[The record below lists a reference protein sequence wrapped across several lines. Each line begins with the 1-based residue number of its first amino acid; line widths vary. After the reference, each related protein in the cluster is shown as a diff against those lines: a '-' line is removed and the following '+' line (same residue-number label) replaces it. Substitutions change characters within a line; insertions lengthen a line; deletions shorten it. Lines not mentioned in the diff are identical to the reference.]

1 VSQAGARPINAG
13 GQGDRVIVV
22 GMGLIL
28 ALLIL
33 PVAITLVRNSLVVGE
48 RLGRTGTFSFGA
60 YEEILGSAFL
70 PSLIL
75 NTLVFALGSTL
86 VGVALGGALAWCVER
101 TDAPF
106 KRLVYAGVFVSFAV
120 PGILR
125 TIGWIFLLGPRT
137 GALNE
142 LARVFAGAD
151 AMLLDVFS
159 LPAMILIEGIFWV
172 PLAFLML
179 ASTLGSMDPS
189 LEEAA
194 ATASARPLTIVR
206 RVTLPLAL
214 PSLIAVFLLAFIRS
228 IQAFEVPLL
237 LGVPARVQVFTTE
250 VYLSVQGRLVPDYS
264 FASAYGVLL
273 LVFLVGCILLYGRA
287 TRNASRFATI
297 TGKGYRPRVA
307 PLGRA
312 RPLAGAFILVVAGLQ
327 FLPVLYLVFASFLPT
342 FGLSGPPWEHLT
354 LGNYST
360 VLANPDIFAS
370 LRNSALVGGV
380 TATAVVA
387 IAALTAWA
395 MTRTKVRGRGLLDQ
409 LASLPLVFPGI
420 VLGIAVLG
428 LYARSPVPIYG
439 TIWILVLAYI
449 TGYLPY
455 GLRYVHPGLL
465 RIHPELEESGRA
477 SGANWG
483 AVVRRIVLPLLRPS
497 LVAGWIFV
505 FLISVRELS
514 VAALLWTPRSPVIA
528 TTMLDLWSNGNVNQV
543 SAFGAIVALLSM
555 AAAALVAGVSRRWG
569 IRV

>member
-1 VSQAGARPINAG
+1 M
-13 GQGDRVIVV
+13 IVLV
-22 GMGLIL
+22 VAVLL

-33 PVAITLVRNSLVVGE
+33 PVAITLVRSSLVVGE

-60 YEEILGSAFL
+60 YEEILSSPAL
-70 PSLIL
+70 PSLVL
-75 NTLVFALGSTL
+75 STLAFALGSTF

-142 LARVFAGAD
+142 LARVFAGPD

-159 LPAMILIEGIFWV
+159 LPAMILIEGVFWV
-172 PLAFLML
+172 PLVFLML
-179 ASTLGSMDPS
+179 AANLGSMDPS

-194 ATASARPLTIVR
+194 ATARARPLTIIR
-206 RVTLPLAL
+206 RITLPLAL
-214 PSLIAVFLLAFIRS
+214 PSVIAVFLLAFIRS

-237 LGVPARVQVFTTE
+237 LGVPARVPIFTTE
-250 VYLSVQGRLVPDYS
+250 VYLSVQGRMVPDYS

-273 LVFLVGCILLYGRA
+273 LVFLVACILLYGRA

-312 RPLAGAFILVVAGLQ
+312 RPLAGAFILFVAALQ

-342 FGLSGPPWEHLT
+342 FGLGGAPWEHLT
-354 LGNYST
+354 LRNYSV
-360 VLANPDIFAS
+360 VLANRDIFAS
-370 LRNSALVGGV
+370 LRNSALVGAV

-395 MTRTKVRGRGLLDQ
+395 MVRTKVRGRGMLDQ
-409 LASLPLVFPGI
+409 VASLPLVFPGI

-428 LYARSPVPIYG
+428 LYIRSPIPVYG
-439 TIWILVLAYI
+439 TIWILVLAYVI
-449 TGYLPY
+449 GYLPY

-465 RIHPELEESGRA
+465 RIHPELEESGRTA
-477 SGANWG
+477 GAHWG
-483 AVVRRIVLPLLRPS
+483 AVFIRIVLPLLLPA
-497 LVAGWIFV
+497 LLAGWIFV

-514 VAALLWTPRSPVIA
+514 VAALLWSPRSPVIA
-528 TTMLDLWSNGNVNQV
+528 TTMLDLWNNGNVNQV

-555 AAAALVAGVSRRWG
+555 GAAALVAGVSRRWG
-569 IRV
+569 IQV

>member
-1 VSQAGARPINAG
+1 MIVLVVAG
-13 GQGDRVIVV
+13 
-22 GMGLIL
+22 LL

-33 PVAITLVRNSLVVGE
+33 PVAITLVRSSLVVGE

-60 YEEILGSAFL
+60 YEEILSSPAL
-70 PSLIL
+70 PSLVL
-75 NTLVFALGSTL
+75 STLAFALGSTF

-142 LARVFAGAD
+142 LARVFAGPD

-159 LPAMILIEGIFWV
+159 LPAMILIEGVFWV
-172 PLAFLML
+172 PLVFLML
-179 ASTLGSMDPS
+179 AANLGSMDPS

-194 ATASARPLTIVR
+194 ATARARPLTIIR
-206 RVTLPLAL
+206 RITLPLAL
-214 PSLIAVFLLAFIRS
+214 PSVIAVFLLAFIRS

-237 LGVPARVQVFTTE
+237 LGVPARVPIFTTE
-250 VYLSVQGRLVPDYS
+250 VYLSVQGRMVPDYS

-273 LVFLVGCILLYGRA
+273 LVFLVACILLYGRA

-312 RPLAGAFILVVAGLQ
+312 RPLAGAFILFVAALQ

-342 FGLSGPPWEHLT
+342 FGLGGAPWEHLT
-354 LGNYST
+354 LRNYSV
-360 VLANPDIFAS
+360 VLANRDIFAS
-370 LRNSALVGGV
+370 LRNSALVGAV

-395 MTRTKVRGRGLLDQ
+395 MVRTKVRGRGMLDQ
-409 LASLPLVFPGI
+409 VASLPLVFPGI

-428 LYARSPVPIYG
+428 LYIRSPIPVYG
-439 TIWILVLAYI
+439 TIWILVLAYVI
-449 TGYLPY
+449 GYLPY

-465 RIHPELEESGRA
+465 RIHPELEESGRTA
-477 SGANWG
+477 GAHWG
-483 AVVRRIVLPLLRPS
+483 AVFIRIVLPLLLPA
-497 LVAGWIFV
+497 LLAGWIFV

-514 VAALLWTPRSPVIA
+514 VAALLWSPRSPVIA
-528 TTMLDLWSNGNVNQV
+528 TTMLDLWNNGNVNQV

-555 AAAALVAGVSRRWG
+555 GAAALVAGVSRRWG
-569 IRV
+569 IQV